1 MLYPYIMTTASPA
14 AQSDKIII
22 PNIPAMYVGAR
33 QAFVMGTDG
42 EIKTLSHEAAK
53 RMAHG
58 RPVLL
63 CHAPFTCTRLGVDS
77 LFTFDVLEL
86 FAFVHPATFCVPTPV
101 GLAKA
106 VGVPLPVSAEDY
118 PYALM
123 QITRALLS
131 DLRQDQWRGRADPI
145 KIARVMG
152 QNGKGW
158 VWTPFIFAAFGQTYD
173 EKETVVSVADLN
185 VWKSLPEWSEGAPPP
200 PASHHPV
207 TGGEARDRLSG
218 VLGRG
223 AEERA
228 AQMDYT
234 TAMTGMFSPIGVD
247 GVPHGVLIEA
257 GTGVGK
263 TLGYLSPASVWAD
276 KNKGSVWVSTY
287 TKNLQRQIGQELDKL
302 YPNPDLKDAKVAI
315 RKGRENYLCLL
326 NLEEVS
332 AGAALAK
339 HPNVAIAAGIMA
351 RWAAATRDGDL
362 TGGDFPGWITGL
374 LGYNNTNGLADKRG
388 ECIYSACDH
397 YHRCFVER
405 SIRKARHADL
415 VIANH
420 ALVMIQTAD
429 SGADSDLPSRYIFD
443 EGHHLFDAA
452 DSAYGGHL
460 SAIETYDLRRW
471 LRGNEGGKKTRARG
485 LKRRAEGLVA
495 GDEKLER
502 LLGDVI
508 EAARVLTSEG
518 WAARLKESAPKDICE
533 AFIHAVYKQVFARAE
548 GREGPYSLETGTYP
562 IDDDV
567 FDAAVKLKGA
577 LENLYRPMLELTNAL
592 RKKLNDQA
600 DTLEA
605 DDRRRLDAIITA
617 MGLKGLTITGW
628 IGMLESLKTGEMP
641 EQFIDWMEIERI
653 EGRAY
658 DVGLYRHWVDPM
670 VPFAASLQPHAH
682 GVAVTSAT
690 LRDGTEDAEEN
701 WRVARDLSGFSK
713 LNLHSHES
721 NFESPFDYPARTKIF
736 VINDVRKDDL
746 DQVSSAYRSLFEAS
760 RGGALGL
767 FTAISRLRAVQNKIA
782 APLEDKGLH
791 LYAQHVD
798 MMDNGT
804 LVDIFRDDVN
814 ACLLGTDAVRDGV
827 DVPGESLRLIVF
839 DRVPWPRPT
848 ILHKARREAFGGRR
862 YDERIARLKL
872 KQAFGRLI
880 RRAGDRGVF
889 VMLDSMLPSRLHGAF
904 PPGVNVVKCGLKE
917 ASSEIQ
923 KFLA

>member
-1 MLYPYIMTTASPA
+1 MRMSLLPSEASP
-14 AQSDKIII
+14 QKIQI
-22 PNIPAMYVGAR
+22 PQIPAIYVNAR
-33 QAFVMGTDG
+33 QAFLIGTDG

-53 RMAHG
+53 RAIHQK
-58 RPVLL
+58 PVLV
-63 CHAPFTCTRLGVDS
+63 CHAPYTCARLGIDS
-77 LFTFDVLEL
+77 IFAFDVLEL
-86 FAFVHPATFCVPTPV
+86 FAFVHPATFTVPTPV

-106 VGVPLPVSAEDY
+106 VGVSIPTSTEDY
-118 PYALM
+118 PYALIE
-123 QITRALLS
+123 ITQALLS
-131 DLRQDQWRGRADPI
+131 DIRFDKWRGRADPMR
-145 KIARVMG
+145 IARVMG

-158 VWTPFIFAAFGQTYD
+158 VWTPFIFSAFGQTYD
-173 EKETVVSVADLN
+173 EKETVISVADLN

-200 PASHHPV
+200 PETHHPI
-207 TGGEARDRLSG
+207 TGDEARQKLAS
-218 VLGRG
+218 VLGTG
-223 AEERA
+223 AEERQ
-228 AQMDYT
+228 AQMSYT
-234 TAMTGMFSPIGVD
+234 TAMTGMFAPVAND
-247 GVPHGVLIEA
+247 GVPNGVLIEA

-276 KNKGSVWVSTY
+276 KNQGSVWISTY

-302 YPNPDLKDAKVAI
+302 YPNAELKDAKVAI

-326 NLEEVS
+326 NLEEIS

-351 RWAAATRDGDL
+351 RWAAATNDGDL
-362 TGGDFPGWITGL
+362 SGSDFPGWITGL
-374 LGYNNTNGLADKRG
+374 MGYNYTNGLADKRG

-397 YHRCFVER
+397 YHRCFVEK
-405 SIRKARHADL
+405 SIRKARYADL

-429 SGADSDLPSRYIFD
+429 SNADTELPHRYIFD

-460 SAIETYDLRRW
+460 SALETHDLRRW
-471 LRGNEGGKKTRARG
+471 IRGSEGGKKTRARG
-485 LKRRAEGLVA
+485 LKRRAESLVT
-495 GDEKLER
+495 GNEKLE
-502 LLGDVI
+502 LLLQDVV

-518 WAARLKESAPKDICE
+518 WAARLKEGQPKEVCE
-533 AFIHAVYKQVFARAE
+533 SFIHEVYKQVFARAD
-548 GREGPYSLETGTYP
+548 GRDGPYSLETATHP

-567 FDAAVKLKGA
+567 LRTAAQLKEA
-577 LENLYRPMLELTNAL
+577 LSRLQKPMMDMVNAF
-592 RKKLNDQA
+592 RKKLIDEA
-600 DTLEA
+600 DTIEA
-605 DDRRRLDAIITA
+605 DDRRRLDAIIGS
-617 MGLKGLTITGW
+617 MGVKSNTIMGW
-628 IGMLESLKTGEMP
+628 MAMLESLAHGAVP
-641 EQFIDWMEIERI
+641 EQFVDWMEIERI
-653 EGRAY
+653 DGRAY
-658 DVGLYRHWVDPM
+658 DIGLYRHWVDPM

-690 LRDGTEDAEEN
+690 LRDGTNDPEEN
-701 WRVARDLSGFSK
+701 WRVARDLSGFSH
-713 LNLHSHES
+713 LNLHAQEES
-721 NFESPFDYPARTKIF
+721 FESPFDYPARTKIF

-746 DQVSSAYRSLFEAS
+746 DQVASAYRSLFEAA

-767 FTAISRLRAVQNKIA
+767 FTAISRLRAVHQKIA

-827 DVPGESLRLIVF
+827 DVPGDSLRLIVF

-848 ILHKARREAFGGRR
+848 LLHKARREAFGSRQ
-862 YDERIARLKL
+862 YDERLARLKL

-880 RRAGDRGVF
+880 RRADDRGVF

-904 PPGVNVVKCGLKE
+904 PPGVEVVKCGLKE
-917 ASSEIQ
+917 ASAEIQ

>member
-1 MLYPYIMTTASPA
+1 MSTHAPA
-14 AQSDKIII
+14 VQSEKITI
-22 PNIPAMYVGAR
+22 PNIPAMYVNAR
-33 QAFVMGTDG
+33 QAFLLGTDG
-42 EIKTLSHEAAK
+42 DIQTLTHEAAK
-53 RMAHG
+53 RMVHQK
-58 RPVLL
+58 PVLV
-63 CHAPFTCTRLGVDS
+63 CHAPYTCTRLGVDD
-77 LFTFDVLEL
+77 LFAFDVLEL
-86 FAFVHPATFCVPTPV
+86 FAFVHPATFTVPTPV

-106 VGVPLPVSAEDY
+106 IGVTVPQTPEDY
-118 PYALM
+118 PFALM
-123 QITRALLS
+123 EITQALLS
-131 DLRQDQWRGRADPI
+131 DLRQDKWRGRADPM

-152 QNGKGW
+152 QNGRGW
-158 VWTPFIFAAFGQTYD
+158 LWTPFVFSAFGQTYD
-173 EKETVVSVADLN
+173 PKEEVVSVADLN
-185 VWKSLPEWSEGAPPP
+185 VWKNLPEWSEGAPPP

-207 TGGEARDRLSG
+207 TGGEARERLAG
-218 VLGRG
+218 VLGTG
-223 AEERA
+223 AEVRD

-234 TAMTGMFSPIGVD
+234 TAMTGMFSPIGND

-263 TLGYLSPASVWAD
+263 TLGYLSPASVWAE
-276 KNKGSVWVSTY
+276 KNKGAVWVSTY

-302 YPNPDLKDAKVAI
+302 YPNQDLKDSKVAI

-362 TGGDFPGWITGL
+362 SGGDFPGWLTGL
-374 LGYNNTNGLADKRG
+374 LGYNYTNGLADKRG

-405 SIRKARHADL
+405 SIRKARYADL

-429 SGADSDLPSRYIFD
+429 SGADTDLPNRYIFD

-452 DSAYGGHL
+452 DSAYAGHL
-460 SAIETYDLRRW
+460 TALETYDLRRW

-495 GDEKLER
+495 GDERLER

-508 EAARVLTSEG
+508 ENARCLTSEG
-518 WAARLKESAPKDICE
+518 WAARLKEGAPKEVCE
-533 AFIHAVYKQVFARAE
+533 EFIHAVYKQVFARAD
-548 GREGPYSLETGTYP
+548 GRNGPYSLETGTHP
-562 IDDDV
+562 IDDEV
-567 FDAAVKLKGA
+567 FDAAVKLKAA
-577 LENLYRPMLELTNAL
+577 LERLYKPMLEMTNAL

-617 MGLKGLTITGW
+617 MGLKGLTLTGW
-628 IGMLESLKTGEMP
+628 LGMLESLKAGEVP
-641 EQFIDWMEIERI
+641 DQFIDWMEIERI

-658 DVGLYRHWVDPM
+658 DIGLYRHWVDPM

-690 LRDGTEDAEEN
+690 LRDGTEDANEN
-701 WRVARDLSGFSK
+701 WRVARDLSGFSHMN
-713 LNLHSHES
+713 LNAQEEAY
-721 NFESPFDYPARTKIF
+721 ESPFDYPARTKIF
-736 VINDVRKDDL
+736 VISDVRKDDL
-746 DQVSSAYRSLFEAS
+746 DQVSSAYRTLFEAS

-767 FTAISRLRAVQNKIA
+767 FTAISRLKAVQNKIA

-827 DVPGESLRLIVF
+827 DVPGDSLRLIVF

-848 ILHKARREAFGGRR
+848 ILHKARREAFGSRR
-862 YDERIARLKL
+862 YDERLARLKL

-880 RRAGDRGVF
+880 RRADDRGVF

-904 PPGVNVVKCGLKE
+904 PPGVEVVKCGLAQ
-917 ASSEIQ
+917 ASAEIQ

>member
-1 MLYPYIMTTASPA
+1 MSSQAPAITPEKITT
-14 AQSDKIII
+14 
-22 PNIPAMYVGAR
+22 PNIPAMYVNAR
-33 QAFVMGTDG
+33 EAFLMDTDG

-53 RMAHG
+53 RAIHQK
-58 RPVLL
+58 PVLV
-63 CHAPFTCTRLGVDS
+63 CHAPYTCARLGLDS
-77 LFTFDVLEL
+77 IFAFDLLEL
-86 FAFVHPATFCVPTPV
+86 FAFVHPATFAVPTPV

-106 VGVPLPVSAEDY
+106 VGIATPSSAEDY
-118 PYALM
+118 PFALIEIM
-123 QITRALLS
+123 RALLS
-131 DLRQDQWRGRADPI
+131 DLRQDQWRARADPL

-158 VWTPFIFAAFGQTYD
+158 VWTRFVFAALGQTYD
-173 EKETVVSVADLN
+173 EKETVVSLADLN
-185 VWKSLPEWSEGAPPP
+185 VWKHLPEWSENAPPP

-207 TGGEARDRLSG
+207 TGGEAREKLAHI
-218 VLGRG
+218 LGIN
-223 AEERA
+223 AESRA
-228 AQMDYT
+228 AQMDYA
-234 TAMTGMFSPIGVD
+234 TAMTGIFSPIGND
-247 GVPHGVLIEA
+247 GIPHGVLIEA

-263 TLGYLSPASVWAD
+263 TLGYLAPASVWAD
-276 KNKGSVWVSTY
+276 KNKGSVWISTY
-287 TKNLQRQIGQELDKL
+287 TKNLQKQIAQELDKL
-302 YPNPDLKDAKVAI
+302 YPNPDLKAAKVAV

-326 NLEEVS
+326 NLEEIS

-374 LGYNNTNGLADKRG
+374 LGYNYTNGLADKRG

-397 YHRCFVER
+397 YHRCYVER

-429 SGADSDLPSRYIFD
+429 SGTDSDLPNRYIFD

-452 DSAYGGHL
+452 DSAYAGHL
-460 SAIETYDLRRW
+460 TALETYDLRRW
-471 LRGNEGGKKTRARG
+471 IRGNEGGKKTRARG
-485 LKRRAEGLVA
+485 LKRRAESLVA

-502 LLGDVI
+502 LLQDVL
-508 EAARVLTSEG
+508 EMSRCLTAEG
-518 WAARLKESAPKDICE
+518 WASRLKENTPKDVCE
-533 AFIHAVYKQVFARAE
+533 EFILAVYRQVFARAD
-548 GREGPYSLETGTYP
+548 GRDGPYSLETGTHP
-562 IDDDV
+562 ADDEV
-567 FDAAVKLKGA
+567 LKAATKLKAA
-577 LENLYRPMLELTNAL
+577 LTNLYKPMLDMTNGL

-600 DTLEA
+600 DILEE

-617 MGLKGLTITGW
+617 LGLKNLTITAW
-628 IGMLESLKTGEMP
+628 MQMLETLERGDKP
-641 EQFIDWMEIERI
+641 EAFIDWMEIERI

-670 VPFAASLQPHAH
+670 VPFSASLQPHAH

-690 LRDGTEDAEEN
+690 LRDGTDDEAQN
-701 WRVARDLSGFSK
+701 WRVARDLSGFSH
-713 LNLHSHES
+713 LHVHAQEES
-721 NFESPFDYPARTKIF
+721 FESPFDYPARTKIF

-746 DQVSSAYRSLFEAS
+746 NQVSSAYRTLFESAG
-760 RGGALGL
+760 GGALGL
-767 FTAISRLRAVQNKIA
+767 FTAISRLRAVHDKIA
-782 APLEDKGLH
+782 AKLEDKGLH

-827 DVPGESLRLIVF
+827 DVPGDSLRLIVF

-848 ILHKARREAFGGRR
+848 ILHKARRDAFGSRR

-904 PPGVNVVKCGLKE
+904 PPGVEVVKCGLAE
-917 ASSEIQ
+917 AAGEIQ

>member
-1 MLYPYIMTTASPA
+1 MTTAQTESPPETIA
-14 AQSDKIII
+14 T
-22 PNIPAMYVGAR
+22 PRIPAMYVNAR
-33 QAFVMGTDG
+33 QAFVLTTDG
-42 EIKTLSHEAAK
+42 DIQTLSHEAAK
-53 RMAHG
+53 RLIHQK
-58 RPVLL
+58 PVLV
-63 CHAPFTCTRLGVDS
+63 CHAPYTCTRLGIDS
-77 LFTFDVLEL
+77 IFAFDVLEL
-86 FAFVHPATFCVPTPV
+86 FAFVHPATFAVPTPV

-106 VGVPLPVSAEDY
+106 LGISIPKEAEDY
-118 PYALM
+118 PFALIEIM
-123 QITRALLS
+123 QALLS
-131 DLRQDQWRGRADPI
+131 DIRTDKWRGRADAM

-158 VWTPFIFAAFGQTYD
+158 VWTPFIYAAYGQVYD
-173 EKETVVSVADLN
+173 PKETVISVADLN

-207 TGGEARDRLSG
+207 TGEEARARLSDA
-218 VLGRG
+218 LGG
-223 AEERA
+223 NAEERD
-228 AQMDYT
+228 AQMNY
-234 TAMTGMFSPIGVD
+234 ASVMTCAFKPIDHD
-247 GVPHGVLIEA
+247 GTPHAVLAEA

-263 TLGYLSPASVWAD
+263 TLGYLSPASVWAQ
-276 KNKGSVWVSTY
+276 KNGGSVWISTY
-287 TKNLQRQIGQELDKL
+287 TKNLQRQIAQELDRI
-302 YPNPDLKDAKVAI
+302 YPNPDLKDAKVAV

-326 NLEEVS
+326 NLEEIS

-362 TGGDFPGWITGL
+362 SGGDFPGWITGL
-374 LGYNNTNGLADKRG
+374 LGYNYTSGLADKRG

-405 SIRKARHADL
+405 SIRRARHAEL

-420 ALVMIQTAD
+420 ARVMIQTAD
-429 SGADSDLPSRYIFD
+429 SSSDSDLPSHYIFD

-452 DSAYGGHL
+452 DSAYAGHL
-460 SAIETYDLRRW
+460 TAIETYDLRRW
-471 LRGNEGGKKTRARG
+471 LRGNEGGKRTRARG

-502 LLGDVI
+502 LLQDVI
-508 EAARVLTSEG
+508 EASRILTSEG
-518 WAARLKESAPKDICE
+518 WAARLKEGQPKDVCE
-533 AFIHAVYKQVFARAE
+533 TFLHEVYKQVYARAE
-548 GREGPYSLETGTYP
+548 GRDGPYSLETGTYP
-562 IDDDV
+562 IDDEV
-567 FDAAVKLKGA
+567 YEAAIKLKTG
-577 LENLYRPMLELTNAL
+577 LMHLQKPMQDLANAF

-600 DTLEA
+600 DALEA
-605 DDRRRLDAIITA
+605 DDRRRLDAIITS
-617 MGLKGLTITGW
+617 MGLRTMTITAW
-628 IGMLESLKTGEMP
+628 IAMLDALATTKQP
-641 EQFIDWMEIERI
+641 DQFIDWMEIERI
-653 EGRAY
+653 DGRAY

-670 VPFAASLQPHAH
+670 IPFASSLQPHAH

-690 LRDGTEDAEEN
+690 LRDGTESDEEN
-701 WRVARDLSGFSK
+701 WRVARDLSGFTHM
-713 LNLHSHES
+713 NAHVQEES
-721 NFESPFDYPARTKIF
+721 FESPFDYPARTKIF

-746 DQVSSAYRSLFEAS
+746 DQVASAYRSLFESS

-767 FTAISRLRAVQNKIA
+767 FTAISRLKAVQNKIA
-782 APLEDKGLH
+782 GPLEDKGLH

-827 DVPGESLRLIVF
+827 DVPGDSLRLIVF

-848 ILHKARREAFGGRR
+848 ILHKARRDHFGGRR

-904 PPGVNVVKCGLKE
+904 PPGVEVVKCGLAE
-917 ASSEIQ
+917 ASAQIQ